1 MQTNSTNKNNW
12 QSVLLFTFLLIGMV
26 VYLGMAVLMLISGGI
41 SLITPQA
48 GAISDFGIN
57 FTIACGF
64 GFCGL
69 ALLPGVFFSFQR
81 MTGKTY
87 PPYQPRPA
95 KLWLVLVLTAVW
107 AGSVWLSDYLWQN
120 VSLGWL
126 ASAPFYIISIALPL
140 FLLIW
145 IGLGGIP
152 LESRNRLWGS
162 LGIGMTL
169 GPFLAAVLELL
180 AYLAM
185 LVILIIILAFNPVW
199 LNTLLQVVTKI
210 RNLSN
215 LQADNVMQIIAPFLL
230 NPFILISLFLALG
243 LVTPLIE
250 ETIKPTIV
258 WLTANRL
265 KSPSQGFA
273 LGVVSGAGFAL
284 VESLLATSTGG
295 QGWGALLAVRAGGGL
310 MHIFASG
317 LMGWGIASAW
327 KGKRLRLL
335 GTYIVSVLVHG
346 IWNGAAIIIEVGS
359 LQPYLTSQVFSKY
372 FDTLTSVGSVI
383 LGGLMLV
390 ALVSLLLINRKM
402 RKSIPVVQVP
412 PPPMI

>member
-1 MQTNSTNKNNW
+1 MQTDITNKNNW
-12 QSVLLFTFLLIGMV
+12 QSVLLFIFLLIGIV
-26 VYLGMAVLMLISGGI
+26 AYLGIAVLMLISGGI
-41 SLITPQA
+41 SLISPQA
-48 GAISDFGIN
+48 GTISDFGIN
-57 FTIACGF
+57 FTIACAF

-69 ALLPGVFFSFQR
+69 ALLPAVVFSFQR
-81 MTGKTY
+81 MTGKAKQM
-87 PPYQPRPA
+87 YQPKPA
-95 KLWLVLVLTAVW
+95 KIWVVLVLTAIW
-107 AGSVWLSDYLWQN
+107 IGSVLLSDFLWQN
-120 VSLGWL
+120 FSLGWL

-162 LGIGMTL
+162 LGIGMTF
-169 GPFLAAVLELL
+169 GPFLAALFELL
-180 AYLAM
+180 AYLGM
-185 LVILIIILAFNPVW
+185 LVILIIILAFNPTW

-210 RNLSN
+210 RDLSN
-215 LQADNVMQIIAPFLL
+215 LQADNVMEIIAPFLV
-230 NPFILISLFLALG
+230 NPFILISLFIALG
-243 LVTPLIE
+243 IVTPLIE

-258 WLTANRL
+258 WLTANQL

-273 LGVVSGAGFAL
+273 LGAISGAGFAL

-335 GTYIVSVLVHG
+335 GTYIISISVHG
-346 IWNGAAIIIEVGS
+346 IWNSAAIIIELGS

-372 FDTLTSVGSVI
+372 SNTLTTVGAVM
-383 LGGLMLV
+383 LGGLVLI
-390 ALVSLLLINRKM
+390 ALPALLLINRKM
-402 RKSIPVVQVP
+402 RQSLPVVQNNT
-412 PPPMI
+412 PPMI